1 MHSLSLSLSL
11 SHTHTPEQLEQKLT
25 ATDTQPPLTPK
36 YDSEQTHQH
45 RAFASLP
52 TSTFETYRE
61 QSLTRPSP
69 LPLGNNMQNKQN
81 MPSLSQ
87 GLDLRL
93 QSLPAPEDPR
103 GGRKSISGLPA
114 TPPPPRRDIESAD
127 IVSDYTNPLS
137 LSLDPSMNGLQRHLE
152 AQIQELR
159 AELHRDAQERAQM
172 VSAAGA
178 RARSLEEENKQ
189 LKREALT
196 FRRLSSAVS
205 VQLNS
210 NELSTTPVQAPPSQN
225 TLYASVQSTGSELRA
240 AAHQIDVLAA
250 ELREERQ
257 LLALQRKERELL
269 ENNLCESKLM
279 VSSLTEELA
288 SVKHSAGVNEQEL
301 KALAHAREELKQ
313 VHQNKEALERRLS
326 EVEAELKT
334 ALIDRASVRSQ
345 QRQAS
350 MEREHTD
357 QQRDSMAITVE
368 KLNEDHGFLKN
379 ELSVALSDKNKAEA
393 ALRSSMEEV
402 QLLKCKLS
410 NGRWQAAF
418 PYGTGAEATRP
429 ALSGLGAMQ
438 QELEDSRSALEAA
451 RRGVEEIR
459 SKMKDPSPTG
469 GAEGSFVAYGAGGG
483 GEGRAERG
491 GERRA
496 ERELQMLARHS
507 EQMRDYERT
516 IQELQHQVEA
526 ARREAQEESVARQA
540 GDDLNAEL
548 LEQLENSRENL
559 VVASAASAGALSS
572 FLPTAF
578 TPGYSTRPRSSTV
591 FASPVRPGYKQ
602 QHDPRFDDTLEKV
615 KRALANMK
623 KDVI

>member
-1 MHSLSLSLSL
+1 
-11 SHTHTPEQLEQKLT
+11 
-25 ATDTQPPLTPK
+25 
-36 YDSEQTHQH
+36 
-45 RAFASLP
+45 
-52 TSTFETYRE
+52 
-61 QSLTRPSP
+61 
-69 LPLGNNMQNKQN
+69 MQNKQN
-81 MPSLSQ
+81 MPSMSQ
-87 GLDLRL
+87 GLDLRAN
-93 QSLPAPEDPR
+93 SLPAPEDPR
-103 GGRKSISGLPA
+103 GVRVFIRGLPA
-114 TPPPPRRDIESAD
+114 TPPPPRHVASVEN
-127 IVSDYTNPLS
+127 VSYYTNPLS
-137 LSLDPSMNGLQRHLE
+137 LSPDPSMTGLQRHLE
-152 AQIQELR
+152 AQIHELR

-172 VSAAGA
+172 VSAAAA

-189 LKREALT
+189 LKREAVT
-196 FRRLSSAVS
+196 FRRLSSADSAQV
-205 VQLNS
+205 NS
-210 NELSTTPVQAPPSQN
+210 NELSTTPVQAPPAQTTERHSAMYG
-225 TLYASVQSTGSELRA
+225 TGSSFRAGSLHASVKSTGSES

-269 ENNLCESKLM
+269 ENNLCESRLM

-288 SVKHSAGVNEQEL
+288 SVKHSAGAKEQEL
-301 KALAHAREELKQ
+301 KALALAREELKQ
-313 VHQNKEALERRLS
+313 VQESKEALEARLS

-334 ALIDRASVRSQ
+334 ALIDRVSVRSQ

-357 QQRDSMAITVE
+357 QQRDSLAMTVE
-368 KLNEDHGFLKN
+368 KLNEDQGFLKN
-379 ELSVALSDKNKAEA
+379 ELSIALRDKNRAEA

-402 QLLKCKLS
+402 QLLKGKLS

-418 PYGTGAEATRP
+418 PYGTGAEAMRP
-429 ALSGLGAMQ
+429 ALPGLGAMQ
-438 QELEDSRSALEAA
+438 QELEDSRSALEEA

-469 GAEGSFVAYGAGGG
+469 GGEAEGSLVLADGAWGG

-559 VVASAASAGALSS
+559 VVASAPSAGAFSS
-572 FLPTAF
+572 FLPPAF

-591 FASPVRPGYKQ
+591 RYGSSTVFSSPVRPGYQ
-602 QHDPRFDDTLEKV
+602 QQCDPRFDDTLEKV